1 MHKMKRNLI
10 PVEGDSSLFRDSTT
24 KAIINDN
31 TLEYDSYLSR
41 KKFQE
46 KESDRIEDLEN
57 DFDSIKTELNE
68 IKSLL
73 KGLAERSI

>member
-1 MHKMKRNLI
+1 MKRNLI

-46 KESDRIEDLEN
+46 KESDRIGDLED
-57 DFDSIKTELNE
+57 DFDSIKGELNE

-73 KGLAERSI
+73 KSLAERSI

>member
-1 MHKMKRNLI
+1 MERNLI
-10 PVEGDSSLFRDSTT
+10 PVEGNSSLFRDSTT

-31 TLEYDSYLSR
+31 KLEYDSYLSR

>member
-1 MHKMKRNLI
+1 MKRNLI

-31 TLEYDSYLSR
+31 KLEYDSYLSR

-46 KESDRIEDLEN
+46 KESDRIGNLED

-73 KGLAERSI
+73 KGLAEKSI

>member
-1 MHKMKRNLI
+1 MKRNLI
-10 PVEGDSSLFRDSTT
+10 PVEGDSSLFRDSIT

-31 TLEYDSYLSR
+31 KLEYDSYLSR

-46 KESDRIEDLEN
+46 KERDRIGDLEN
-57 DFDSIKTELNE
+57 DFDSIKTELDE

>member
-1 MHKMKRNLI
+1 MQRNLI
-10 PVEGDSSLFRDSTT
+10 PVEGNSSLFRDSTT

-31 TLEYDSYLSR
+31 KLEYDSYLSR

>member
-1 MHKMKRNLI
+1 MKRNLI

-31 TLEYDSYLSR
+31 KLEYDSYLSR

-46 KESDRIEDLEN
+46 KERDRIEDLED
-57 DFDSIKTELNE
+57 DFDSIKTELDE

>member
-1 MHKMKRNLI
+1 MKRNLI
-10 PVEGDSSLFRDSTT
+10 PVEGDSSLFRDPTT
-24 KAIINDN
+24 KAILNDN
-31 TLEYDSYLSR
+31 KLEYDSYLSR

>member
-1 MHKMKRNLI
+1 MKRNLI

-31 TLEYDSYLSR
+31 RLEYDSYLSR

>member
-1 MHKMKRNLI
+1 MKRNLI

-31 TLEYDSYLSR
+31 KLEYDSYLSR

-57 DFDSIKTELNE
+57 DFDSIKTELDE

>member
-1 MHKMKRNLI
+1 MKRNLI

-31 TLEYDSYLSR
+31 KLEYDSYLSR

-46 KESDRIEDLEN
+46 KERDRIGDLEN
-57 DFDSIKTELNE
+57 DFDSIKGELNE

-73 KGLAERSI
+73 KGLSERSI

>member
-1 MHKMKRNLI
+1 MKRNLI

-46 KESDRIEDLEN
+46 KESDRIGDLED

>member
-1 MHKMKRNLI
+1 MKRNLI

-31 TLEYDSYLSR
+31 KLEYDSYLSR

-46 KESDRIEDLEN
+46 KERDRIGDLEN
-57 DFDSIKTELNE
+57 DFDSIKTEFDE

>member
-1 MHKMKRNLI
+1 MKRNLI

-31 TLEYDSYLSR
+31 KLEYDSYLSR

-46 KESDRIEDLEN
+46 KERDRIEDLEN
-57 DFDSIKTELNE
+57 DFDSIKTELDE

>member
-1 MHKMKRNLI
+1 MKRNLI

-31 TLEYDSYLSR
+31 KLEYDSYLSR

-46 KESDRIEDLEN
+46 KERDRIGDLEN
-57 DFDSIKTELNE
+57 DFDSIKTELDE

-73 KGLAERSI
+73 KGLSERSI

>member
-1 MHKMKRNLI
+1 MKRNLI

-31 TLEYDSYLSR
+31 KLEYDSYLSR

-46 KESDRIEDLEN
+46 KERDRIEDLED
-57 DFDSIKTELNE
+57 DFDSIKTELDE
-68 IKSLL
+68 IKS
-73 KGLAERSI
+73 

>member
-1 MHKMKRNLI
+1 MKRNLI

-31 TLEYDSYLSR
+31 KLEYDSYLSR

-46 KESDRIEDLEN
+46 KESDRIGDLED

>member
-1 MHKMKRNLI
+1 MKRNLI
-10 PVEGDSSLFRDSTT
+10 PVEGDSSLFRDSST

-31 TLEYDSYLSR
+31 KLEYDSYLSR

>member
-1 MHKMKRNLI
+1 MKRNLI

-31 TLEYDSYLSR
+31 KLEYDSYLSR

-46 KESDRIEDLEN
+46 KERDRIGDLEN
-57 DFDSIKTELNE
+57 DFDSIKGELNE

>member
-1 MHKMKRNLI
+1 MERNLI
-10 PVEGDSSLFRDSTT
+10 PVEGNSSLFRDSST

-31 TLEYDSYLSR
+31 KLEYDSYLSR

>member
-1 MHKMKRNLI
+1 MKRNLI

-31 TLEYDSYLSR
+31 KLEYDSYLSR

>member
-1 MHKMKRNLI
+1 MKRNLI

-31 TLEYDSYLSR
+31 RLEYDSYLSR

-46 KESDRIEDLEN
+46 KESDRIGDLED

>member
-1 MHKMKRNLI
+1 MKRNLI

-31 TLEYDSYLSR
+31 KLEYDSYLSR

-57 DFDSIKTELNE
+57 DFDSIKGELNE

-73 KGLAERSI
+73 KGLSERSI

>member
-1 MHKMKRNLI
+1 MKRNLI
-10 PVEGDSSLFRDSTT
+10 PVEGNSSLFRDSST

-31 TLEYDSYLSR
+31 KLEYDSYLSR

>member
-1 MHKMKRNLI
+1 MKRNLI

-31 TLEYDSYLSR
+31 KLEYDSYLSR

-46 KESDRIEDLEN
+46 KERDRIGDLEN
-57 DFDSIKTELNE
+57 DFDSIKTELDE

>member
-1 MHKMKRNLI
+1 MKRNLI

>member
-1 MHKMKRNLI
+1 MKRNLI
-10 PVEGDSSLFRDSTT
+10 PVEGDNSLFRDSTT

-31 TLEYDSYLSR
+31 KLEYDSYLSR

-46 KESDRIEDLEN
+46 KERDRIEDLEN
-57 DFDSIKTELNE
+57 DFDSIKTELDE

>member
-1 MHKMKRNLI
+1 MKRNLI
-10 PVEGDSSLFRDSTT
+10 PVEGNSSLFRDSTT

-31 TLEYDSYLSR
+31 KLEYDSYLSR

>member
-1 MHKMKRNLI
+1 MKRNLI

-46 KESDRIEDLEN
+46 KESDRIEDPEN

>member
-1 MHKMKRNLI
+1 MKRNLI
-10 PVEGDSSLFRDSTT
+10 PVEGNSSLFRDSST

-31 TLEYDSYLSR
+31 KLEYDSYLSR

-46 KESDRIEDLEN
+46 KESDRIGDLED

>member
-1 MHKMKRNLI
+1 MKRNLI

-31 TLEYDSYLSR
+31 KLEYDSYLSR

-46 KESDRIEDLEN
+46 KERDRIGDLED
-57 DFDSIKTELNE
+57 DFDSIKTELDE

>member
-1 MHKMKRNLI
+1 MKRNLI
-10 PVEGDSSLFRDSTT
+10 PVEGNSDLFRDSST

-31 TLEYDSYLSR
+31 KLEYDSYLSR

>member
-1 MHKMKRNLI
+1 MKRNLI

-31 TLEYDSYLSR
+31 KLEYDSYLSR

-46 KESDRIEDLEN
+46 KERDRIGDLEN
-57 DFDSIKTELNE
+57 DFDSIKTELDE

-73 KGLAERSI
+73 KGLAEKSI

>member
-1 MHKMKRNLI
+1 MKRNLI

-46 KESDRIEDLEN
+46 KGSDRIEDLEN

-73 KGLAERSI
+73 KGLEERSI

>member
-1 MHKMKRNLI
+1 MKRNLI
-10 PVEGDSSLFRDSTT
+10 PVEGNSSLFRDSST

-31 TLEYDSYLSR
+31 KLEYDSYLSR

-46 KESDRIEDLEN
+46 KESHRIEDLEN